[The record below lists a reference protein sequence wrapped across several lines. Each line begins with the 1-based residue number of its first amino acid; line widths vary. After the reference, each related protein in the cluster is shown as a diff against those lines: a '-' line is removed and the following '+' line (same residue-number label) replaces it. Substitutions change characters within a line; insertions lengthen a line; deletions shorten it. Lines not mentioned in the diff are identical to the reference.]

1 MDRGYVEVEG
11 QKFTNEAKKS
21 NVQGFYARVG
31 DINGCTEYYMYKGTN
46 IRLRE
51 LSVSYSLP
59 EKWMEKT
66 KVFKDI
72 NLSLVARNLF
82 FFYKDAPFDPDALM
96 SVGNDMQG
104 VDVFGMPTTRSIGFN
119 VKFTF

>member
-1 MDRGYVEVEG
+1 MCKASMQELAISTD
-11 QKFTNEAKKS
+11 
-21 NVQGFYARVG
+21 VQN
-31 DINGCTEYYMYKGTN
+31 IICTKEPI